1 MFLINRMLNRVVGVL
16 VVAMTLAVV
25 FGTRFGAPVPPQVAI
40 TASPSGKYILAGV
53 ERGDLSVR
61 VAATGTVEPV
71 RLIEVST
78 QLSGMIKA
86 VHVENN
92 AIVKAGQLLA
102 ELDASLAPDIA
113 QKVGAIILRRS
124 NSAGVLSTTS
134 SRSSSIITPAMAHDA
149 ADVAPEPG
157 ALAHSE
163 CQVSLEVDDEPS
175 FYGVVPN
182 E

>member
-1 MFLINRMLNRVVGVL
+1 MKTKLDEASGSLLRRSEAGTSAASYQDGTL
-16 VVAMTLAVV
+16 V
-25 FGTRFGAPVPPQVAI
+25 Q
-40 TASPSGKYILAGV
+40 GKRLED
-53 ERGDLSVR
+53 ER
-61 VAATGTVEPV
+61 E
-71 RLIEVST
+71 E
-78 QLSGMIKA
+78 
-86 VHVENN
+86 
-92 AIVKAGQLLA
+92 LLA

-113 QKVGAIILRRS
+113 QQVGAIILRRG

-134 SRSSSIITPAMAHDA
+134 SRSSSIVTPAMAHDA
-149 ADVAPEPG
+149 ADVAMAPEPG

>member
-1 MFLINRMLNRVVGVL
+1 MLLGYKLCHIEL
-16 VVAMTLAVV
+16 VKTKLDEASGSLLRRPEAGTSAASYQDGTLV
-25 FGTRFGAPVPPQVAI
+25 Q
-40 TASPSGKYILAGV
+40 GKRLED
-53 ERGDLSVR
+53 ER
-61 VAATGTVEPV
+61 E
-71 RLIEVST
+71 E
-78 QLSGMIKA
+78 
-86 VHVENN
+86 
-92 AIVKAGQLLA
+92 LLA

-113 QKVGAIILRRS
+113 QKVGAIILRRG

-134 SRSSSIITPAMAHDA
+134 SRSSSIMITPAMAHDA
-149 ADVAPEPG
+149 ADVAMAPEPG